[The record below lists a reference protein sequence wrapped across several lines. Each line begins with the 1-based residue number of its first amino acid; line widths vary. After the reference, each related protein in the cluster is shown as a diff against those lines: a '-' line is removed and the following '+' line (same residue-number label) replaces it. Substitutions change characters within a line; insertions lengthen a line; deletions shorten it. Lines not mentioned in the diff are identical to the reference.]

1 MPEVV
6 KLYKNLRDL
15 DLSHMLY
22 KTKEGLQKEA
32 FDYLGHYLSGKDEY
46 TCVFAIYDED
56 TDEYFVI
63 KGRFYSKYSIGG

>member
-1 MPEVV
+1 MPELV

-15 DLSHMLY
+15 GLEHMLY

-32 FDYLGHYLSGKDEY
+32 FDYYGYYLSEHKYDV
-46 TCVFAIYDED
+46 VFAIYNEE

-63 KGRFYSKYSIGG
+63 RGGYHSKHSIGE

>member
-1 MPEVV
+1 MPELV

-15 DLSHMLY
+15 DLGHMLY

-32 FDYLGHYLSGKDEY
+32 FDYCEFYLSDYEY
-46 TCVFAIYDED
+46 ETVFAIYNEG

-63 KGRFYSKYSIGG
+63 RGGFYSKYSIGE

>member
-6 KLYKNLRDL
+6 KLYKNLRDFQL
-15 DLSHMLY
+15 GNMLY

-32 FDYLGHYLSGKDEY
+32 FDYCEFYLSDYEY
-46 TCVFAIYDED
+46 ETVFAIYDED

-63 KGRFYSKYSIGG
+63 RGGFYSKYSIGE